1 MRFLLVSAAFS
12 FLAIRALCGFPPQPE
27 GITTIHIPDKP
38 GLSISYKETTI
49 CETKA
54 KGYAGYVHIP
64 GSYLDDIGKSEP
76 YNISTFF
83 WYFEARQN
91 PRHAQTAIYLAGG
104 PGQSSM
110 FGAAHSGGPCSIMSD
125 SNTTQH
131 NPWSWNNFVNLLY
144 VDQPVGTGFS
154 YTSLFNS
161 TKDFM
166 YITSTESTGIVP
178 FDSYNGSVP
187 AENTTFLYG
196 TFPSQDPADAPSTS
210 QTAANALWHFA
221 QAWFTSFPEYNTVDK
236 RISFWGHSYGGYWV
250 PFSAARFVEQN
261 EAIKSG
267 KLNGTILPVDTA
279 GWTNGCTDLL
289 YQGEWTPDMAYNNTY
304 GLQILPDDL
313 YAAAKEAWSAEGG
326 ARDQLLTCRELGDK
340 YDPDFLGLNET
351 VNAICAKATLTYG
364 KYVQAPYNY
373 VSNLSV
379 FDISQVEPA
388 SQPTYYI
395 DGFFNREWVQR
406 ALGVPL
412 NFTAN
417 SYATQLSFAYAI
429 GDPVRAA
436 GLKKMKYLL
445 TSGVKISMIYGDRDY
460 RCPWNG
466 AEKLSLAAGSSA
478 FRNSGYES
486 IQTDNCSSPHGGGGG
501 GVVRQHGNFSF
512 SRVFQAGHDVAYW
525 QPRTVF
531 EIFTRTLLGLD
542 VATGKKS
549 TGGNILGTTITTGPQ
564 SSFGIREI
572 LPEAARIGDCN
583 LYGVASTCTIEQYF
597 ALMNGSAEVEE
608 GSFRVV
614 KPVGEDG
621 TPGSLMKYL

>member
-1 MRFLLVSAAFS
+1 M
-12 FLAIRALCGFPPQPE
+12 
-27 GITTIHIPDKP
+27 
-38 GLSISYKETTI
+38 
-49 CETKA
+49 KA

-64 GSYLDDIGKSEP
+64 SSYLDDIGESEP

-91 PRHAQTAIYLAGG
+91 PRNAQTAIYLAGG
-104 PGQSSM
+104 PGESSM
-110 FGAAHSGGPCSIMSD
+110 FGAAQSGGPCSILSD
-125 SNTTQH
+125 SNTTQN
-131 NPWSWNNFVNLLY
+131 NPWSWNKFVNLLY

-161 TKDFM
+161 TKDLM
-166 YITSTESTGIVP
+166 YIASPESTGIVP
-178 FDSYNGSVP
+178 FEAYNGSVP

-196 TFPSQDPADAPSTS
+196 TFPSQDPTNAPSTS

-221 QAWFTSFPEYNTVDK
+221 QVWFTSFPGYKTVDE
-236 RISFWGHSYGGYWV
+236 RVSFWGNSYGGYWV

-267 KLNGTILPVDTA
+267 KLNGTFLPVGTA

-304 GLQILPDDL
+304 GLQIFPDDV
-313 YAAAKEAWSAEGG
+313 YAAANEAWSTEGG
-326 ARDQLLTCRELGDK
+326 ARDQLLACRELGDQ

-351 VNAICAKATLTYG
+351 VNAICANATLTYST
-364 KYVQAPYNY
+364 YVQGPYFA
-373 VSNLSV
+373 VSNLSA

-388 SQPTYYI
+388 SQPTYYA

-406 ALGVPL
+406 ELGVPL

-417 SYATQLSFAYAI
+417 SYATQLSFAYII

-436 GLKKMKYLL
+436 GLKKMEYLL
-445 TSGVKISMIYGDRDY
+445 NSGVKISMIYGDRDY

-466 AEKLSLAAGSSA
+466 AEKLSLAANWTGSEA
-478 FRNSGYES
+478 FRKSGYEY
-486 IQTDNCSSPHGGGGG
+486 IQTDDCYKG

-512 SRVFQAGHDVAYW
+512 SRVFEAGHDAAYW

-531 EIFTRTLLGLD
+531 EIFTRSMLNLD
-542 VATGKKS
+542 VATGNKS
-549 TGGNILGTTITTGPQ
+549 TMGEFNGYSSKGPE
-564 SSFGIREI
+564 SSFGIRNE
-572 LPEAARIGDCN
+572 LPQSAPIGDCN
-583 LYGVASTCTIEQYF
+583 LYDVASTCTIEQYL
-597 ALMNGSAEVEE
+597 ALANGTAEIEQ

-614 KPVGEDG
+614 KPMGAGG
-621 TPGSLMKYL
+621 TPGALTNYL

>member
-1 MRFLLVSAAFS
+1 MAPLLASAAFS
-12 FLAIRALCGFPPQPE
+12 LFATRALCAFPPVPE
-27 GITTIHIPDKP
+27 GITTIHLPDKP
-38 GLSISYKETTI
+38 GLSISYKETAI

-54 KGYAGYVHIP
+54 KGYAGYVHMP
-64 GSYLDDIGKSEP
+64 SSYLNDTGESEP

-91 PRHAQTAIYLAGG
+91 PRNAQTAIYLAGG

-110 FGAAHSGGPCSIMSD
+110 FGAAQSGGPCSILSD
-125 SNTTQH
+125 SNTTQN
-131 NPWSWNNFVNLLY
+131 NPWSWNKFVNLLY

-154 YTSLFNS
+154 YDSLFNS
-161 TKDFM
+161 TKDLM
-166 YITSTESTGIVP
+166 YIINTESTGIVP

-187 AENTTFLYG
+187 PENTTFLYG
-196 TFPSQDPADAPSTS
+196 TFPSQDPANAPRTS

-261 EAIKSG
+261 QAIKSG

-304 GLQILPDDL
+304 GLQILPDDV
-313 YAAAKEAWSAEGG
+313 YAAAKEAWSTEGG
-326 ARDQLLTCRELGDK
+326 ARDQLLACRELGDQ

-351 VNAICAKATLTYG
+351 VNAICANATLTYA

-373 VSNLSV
+373 VSNRSA

-388 SQPTYYI
+388 SQPAYYV

-406 ALGVPL
+406 ELGVPL

-417 SYATQLSFAYAI
+417 SYATQLLFTYAM
-429 GDPVRAA
+429 GDPVRAT
-436 GLKKMKYLL
+436 GLKKMEYLL

-466 AEKLSLAAGSSA
+466 AEKLSLAVTNWPGSEA
-478 FRNSGYES
+478 FKTSGYQY
-486 IQTDNCSSPHGGGGG
+486 IHTDDCYQG

-512 SRVFQAGHDVAYW
+512 SRVFEAGHDAAYW

-531 EIFTRTLLGLD
+531 EIFTRTMLNLD
-542 VATGKKS
+542 VATGKQS
-549 TGGNILGTTITTGPQ
+549 TMVGEYSTTGPA
-564 SSFGIREI
+564 SSFGIKNS
-572 LPEAARIGDCN
+572 LPESAPVGDCN
-583 LYGVASTCTIEQYF
+583 LYSVASTCTLEQVL
-597 ALMNGSAEVEE
+597 ALEDGTAEVEE

-614 KPVGEDG
+614 KPKPVGG
-621 TPGSLMKYL
+621 